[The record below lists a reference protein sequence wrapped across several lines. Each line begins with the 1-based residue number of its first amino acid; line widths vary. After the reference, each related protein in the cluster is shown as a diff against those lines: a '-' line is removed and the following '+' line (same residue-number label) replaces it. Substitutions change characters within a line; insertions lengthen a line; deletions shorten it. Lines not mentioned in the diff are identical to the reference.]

1 MIARARAPGAG
12 LGVGLVEAFGRIWL
26 LAGAI
31 VLAGVV
37 GGRADGLAA
46 AVDRSSRPTRWPSR
60 YAWSAD
66 DRARAMSAVAGAPP
80 IAPRM
85 GTPSTPPTA
94 QPEKQGMSQARKV
107 VYALLGVWLGGIVL
121 FVILFGVTAHKAPAV
136 ASGAF
141 SPTDEFKLDTWF
153 QVGPIAF
160 NKAILYLLLTVGITL
175 GVMFYVSRRL
185 QQRPGR
191 LQVAV
196 EMYYDFMRRISQENL
211 NPEME
216 GRYFPLIATI
226 FVFILVSNLIG
237 YIPLPVDSGESF
249 NVFGAHIP
257 SLQIYAADTN
267 VAFPLILALSVFVLF
282 TYEGIR
288 HHGPVGYVKS
298 LMPGGVKG
306 PIVLL
311 IYPIEILSNFL
322 RLISLTVRLWAN
334 LLAGH
339 MLIAFMGGELGV
351 LVGLQVVSWFLLPFG
366 VLIFLFEAILIAGL
380 QAFIFSILTAIY
392 LGGAVSSH

>member
-1 MIARARAPGAG
+1 
-12 LGVGLVEAFGRIWL
+12 
-26 LAGAI
+26 
-31 VLAGVV
+31 
-37 GGRADGLAA
+37 
-46 AVDRSSRPTRWPSR
+46 
-60 YAWSAD
+60 
-66 DRARAMSAVAGAPP
+66 MSAVAEAPR
-80 IAPRM
+80 IAPGI
-85 GTPSTPPTA
+85 GTSPTPPPST
-94 QPEKQGMSQARKV
+94 PEKQGMSQGRKV
-107 VYALLGVWLGGIVL
+107 LYGVLGLWIGGMVL
-121 FVILFGVTAHKAPAV
+121 FVILFGVTAHKAPDV
-136 ASGAF
+136 ASGVF
-141 SPTDEFKLDTWF
+141 SPTNEFKLDTWF
-153 QVGPIAF
+153 KVGPIAF
-160 NKAILYLLLTVGITL
+160 NKAVLYLLLTVGITL
-175 GVMFYVSRRL
+175 GVMLYIVRRL
-185 QQRPGR
+185 RQRPGR

-196 EMYYDFMRRISQENL
+196 EMFYDFMRRISQENL
-211 NPEME
+211 THEQE
-216 GRYFPLIATI
+216 GKYFPLIATI

-282 TYEGIR
+282 TYEGIK
-288 HHGPVGYVKS
+288 HHGPIGYLKS

-306 PIVLL
+306 VIVLL
-311 IYPIEILSNFL
+311 IFPIEILSNFL

-366 VLIFLFEAILIAGL
+366 VAIFLFEAVLIAGL